1 MRHRTPSA
9 RRMRVLVAVS
19 AVTGLGSL
27 LAAPTAAAPASV
39 VTGRLQLLSLSF
51 DVAANGGI
59 ALDLQLPDGV
69 ASDPDAHLVITAHR
83 PIESRTQV
91 ADAIAGTLPRNADT
105 VDLDVVSLARP
116 AASRVRM
123 LIPVERS
130 TRTADALQLAQPGL
144 YPVSV
149 ELTRRGEQIGRAHV

>member
-1 MRHRTPSA
+1 MPSPP
-9 RRMRVLVAVS
+9 RRADIVLGDRYGESAAHDIVS
-19 AVTGLGSL
+19 FAQKTLS
-27 LAAPTAAAPASV
+27 
-39 VTGRLQLLSLSF
+39 SLSF

-149 ELTRRGEQIGRAHV
+149 DRKSTRLNSSH